1 MVRELQQLDDYRSQ
15 LIATL
20 SHELRTPLAVISGNL
35 EMLGDLDLGEAAER
49 FGEAMNRGAS
59 RMQKVVDD
67 LLVLARVSDPRHPLE
82 QVPVDLHVVTQEVV
96 ALVESTARAKGLTL
110 RVDVERTGLV
120 VAGDPSELDRLLGN
134 LVSNAV
140 KYTHSGGTVEVSV
153 SRRDD
158 DVVLRVSDDGLGIS
172 EEDQA
177 GLFRA
182 FFRTTNPEALREPG
196 TGLGLAIVATIVK
209 RHRGRVEVSSRLGVG
224 TTFTVTLPAG

>member
-1 MVRELQQLDDYRSQ
+1 
-15 LIATL
+15 
-20 SHELRTPLAVISGNL
+20 
-35 EMLGDLDLGEAAER
+35 
-49 FGEAMNRGAS
+49 MNRGAS

-82 QVPVDLHVVTQEVV
+82 PVPVDLHVVTREVV

-120 VAGDPSELDRLLGN
+120 VAGDSSELDRLLGN

-153 SRRDD
+153 ARRDD
-158 DVVLRVSDDGLGIS
+158 DVVLRVSDNGLGIS

-196 TGLGLAIVATIVK
+196 TGLGLAIVATIVQ